1 MGTSLHIDEGV
12 ARLLG
17 DSDEGTA
24 APTPGR
30 VRPHG
35 SGDLPALFEAAPMF
49 RRAVGGYDR
58 FQVDTYVRWAED
70 ELATAEREREHLMA
84 RHLDTRAALD
94 EARLLLSHSPAGGEF
109 LQVSDSIATLL
120 AAAADE
126 AQAMRSD

>member
-35 SGDLPALFEAAPMF
+35 SGDLPALFEAAPVF

-70 ELATAEREREHLMA
+70 ELAGAARLREEMLTRLVSQRAE
-84 RHLDTRAALD
+84 LD
-94 EARLLLSHSPAGGEF
+94 EARRQLSRPAGVRDALHLVPRIGS
-109 LQVSDSIATLL
+109 VL
-120 AAAADE
+120 AAAARD
-126 AQAMRSD
+126 AA